1 MCVKFYAVKT
11 DMGFV
16 TIPYLFWEHFKLLLV
31 SLGNLLLFLADF
43 CVIFF
48 NGFANKFGNLRVFG
62 CTFFCCVKICLFTCL
77 VYFGST

>member
-16 TIPYLFWEHFKLLLV
+16 TIPYSFWEHFKLLLV

-43 CVIFF
+43 CVIFLM
-48 NGFANKFGNLRVFG
+48 ALQTSLAIYVFLDVH
-62 CTFFCCVKICLFTCL
+62 FFV
-77 VYFGST
+77 V